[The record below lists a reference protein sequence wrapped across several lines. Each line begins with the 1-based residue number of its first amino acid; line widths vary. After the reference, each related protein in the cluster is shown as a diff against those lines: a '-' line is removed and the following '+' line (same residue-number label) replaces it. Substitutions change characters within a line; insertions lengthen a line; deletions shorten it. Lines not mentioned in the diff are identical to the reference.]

1 MVTSPSC
8 NGCFPI
14 IFSVISEYCCCFL
27 FLFFVFFKIY
37 YALSNLTMIFFYQKN
52 IYIYISLCWIVS
64 GERPFVNFIYPSA
77 CLSNNYPN
85 VPPNI
90 YFFTWIPVLG
100 YGILQ
105 GESVGKKF
113 RDAFFPRVM
122 VLGRHFLALGPWRRL
137 IL

>member
-1 MVTSPSC
+1 MFSYYFFSYLRILLLLSFSFL
-8 NGCFPI
+8 CFFQNLLCFI
-14 IFSVISEYCCCFL
+14 QFDYDIF
-27 FLFFVFFKIY
+27 
-37 YALSNLTMIFFYQKN
+37 LSKKN

>member
-1 MVTSPSC
+1 MFSYYFFSYLRILLLLSFSFLSFFQ
-8 NGCFPI
+8 NLLCFI
-14 IFSVISEYCCCFL
+14 QFDYDIFLS
-27 FLFFVFFKIY
+27 KIK
-37 YALSNLTMIFFYQKN
+37 IKN

-64 GERPFVNFIYPSA
+64 GERPFVNFSYPSA

>member
-1 MVTSPSC
+1 MVTSPSR
-8 NGCFPI
+8 NGCLLI

-27 FLFFVFFKIY
+27 FLSFFFSKFIMLYPIWLWYFFI
-37 YALSNLTMIFFYQKN
+37 KN
-52 IYIYISLCWIVS
+52 KNNISLCWIVS
-64 GERPFVNFIYPSA
+64 GERPFVNFSYPSA

-90 YFFTWIPVLG
+90 YFFTWIPALG